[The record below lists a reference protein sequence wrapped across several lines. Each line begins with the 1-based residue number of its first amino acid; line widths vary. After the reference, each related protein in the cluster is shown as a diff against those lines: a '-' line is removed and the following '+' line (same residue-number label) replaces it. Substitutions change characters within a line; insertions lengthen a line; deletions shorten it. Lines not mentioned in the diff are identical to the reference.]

1 MLYAVY
7 VFEFIVLMLSFY
19 FVDKVNT
26 FDLKYQSY
34 NVIKLYRRK
43 QETLTNK
50 RLINL
55 THLSVVG
62 F

>member
-19 FVDKVNT
+19 FVEKVNT
-26 FDLKYQSY
+26 FDLKYQSC

>member
-19 FVDKVNT
+19 FVEKVNT

>member
-55 THLSVVG
+55 THLSIVG